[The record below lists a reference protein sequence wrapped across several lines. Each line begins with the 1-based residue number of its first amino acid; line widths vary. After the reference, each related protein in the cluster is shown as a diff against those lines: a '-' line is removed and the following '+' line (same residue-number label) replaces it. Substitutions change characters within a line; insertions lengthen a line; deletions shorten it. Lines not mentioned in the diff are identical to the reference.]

1 MLPADGQGCMVRPM
15 SPSARTNLRI
25 AIIAGLALL
34 VLGIDAAA
42 GFNLTVAV
50 GCITFFIVQLLAM
63 TVGSVLA
70 VVGLVM
76 WIASRFKSHNAVHLI
91 TAALALALAAFLLNQ
106 GFAWIGLTCVD

>member
-1 MLPADGQGCMVRPM
+1 M
-15 SPSARTNLRI
+15 SPSARSSLRI
-25 AIIAGLALL
+25 ALIVAL
-34 VLGIDAAA
+34 VLFALGLDAAA

-91 TAALALALAAFLLNQ
+91 TAALALALTAFLLNQ